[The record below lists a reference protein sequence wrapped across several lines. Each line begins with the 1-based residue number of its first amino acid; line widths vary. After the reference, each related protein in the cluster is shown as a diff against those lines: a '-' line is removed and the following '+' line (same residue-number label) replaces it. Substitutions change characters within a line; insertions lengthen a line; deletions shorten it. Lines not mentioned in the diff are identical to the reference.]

1 MPIEFECACGKRL
14 TAKEEFVG
22 RRLRCPGCQ
31 SVLTIPK
38 STLMATPVVP
48 PRGSEQALDVLK
60 AATSAMAGKAKP
72 LPPAGPKTAASMFLD
87 EPAPTVKPRASDTTP
102 VTEPVAAPIVLPLS
116 ASGVATPVV
125 PEPKNPWFDE
135 SFEQTSVPFR
145 DGDDL
150 RFPSRGPDPD
160 WGTFVGLLGSAVI
173 VALGVLLVK

>member
-38 STLMATPVVP
+38 SSLMTTPVVP
-48 PRGSEQALDVLK
+48 PRGAEQGLEILK
-60 AATSAMAGKAKP
+60 AATSAMAGKPKP

-87 EPAPTVKPRASDTTP
+87 EPAAKPRTGDTTP
-102 VTEPVAAPIVLPLS
+102 VTAPVAVPVALPGTT
-116 ASGVATPVV
+116 SGIGTTPVT
-125 PEPKNPWFDE
+125 EPKNPWFDD
-135 SFEQTSVPFR
+135 SLEQTSIPFR
-145 DGDDL
+145 DGDEL
-150 RFPSRGPDPD
+150 RYPSRGPERD
-160 WGTFVGLLGSAVI
+160 WGTLVGLVGSAAI